1 VYSTAIASTHHSGTP
16 CIRAISEITSVAIA
30 CVSLSGAHQA
40 GSSALRTVS
49 SQEAKDHPRL
59 DPGSQRGSSQFRKGR
74 SSLAPPTRRPSYTNV
89 IRVEEK
95 LKEGRDERDPRRS
108 GGSLVEGSD
117 LQLVNEALTSTFE
130 AAVPPWGQEVGG
142 SNPPGPTSKEAGHR
156 CFSLFGAIAQALLA
170 LLNVDQKLNHRPIE
184 E

>member
-1 VYSTAIASTHHSGTP
+1 
-16 CIRAISEITSVAIA
+16 
-30 CVSLSGAHQA
+30 
-40 GSSALRTVS
+40 
-49 SQEAKDHPRL
+49 
-59 DPGSQRGSSQFRKGR
+59 
-74 SSLAPPTRRPSYTNV
+74 V